1 MKKRNGLFSIF
12 GISLLTAVLLAG
24 CSGLADP
31 LKKAVISFD
40 EAKIRCTLASD
51 TSAKVRS
58 GTPVAENTALLFSAE
73 PSDGKMI
80 AAWKLNG
87 KQKATTENFLYYVN
101 PKELKIKAGETI
113 TVTYEEA
120 PVKPVT
126 LNRAENV
133 VAFRGVSVFNST
145 TKKYEWKKGSV
156 LVGTEV
162 KAGDVLFFEPKL
174 TEKKVVDQWFINDIA
189 YSSDGTINAYPVSLE
204 KAENK
209 EDGKKVLSVRFTEKS
224 GTVAIKYDETLIQ
237 TGFKS
242 GTEVEVGT
250 RLTFGATLGRGKVVS
265 HWKINDVVQYDSRK
279 KTPREMS
286 TFDYIVDARD
296 AKGDTKTIEIG
307 LAQRDAGKVKITYK
321 DTEVYCSSPSGYVAS
336 GTEVEDGIELTL
348 KPVKGEAKAW
358 YADTTKLDGSSYI
371 VNINA
376 KEALDGVVDISCELA
391 ATVTITVDSEKVL
404 YAYPADKKWEVD
416 NRVPLTAK
424 VSSGDV
430 FEGWYKDGVKLTG
443 RNSLNESYKQSSIKY
458 EITQD
463 DAKKGAINLTWKVYP
478 KVKFSFEADKV
489 RVRQNWTEI
498 TSQTELTERSEVSV
512 SVKELGKVIKEAKLN
527 GLVMSEW
534 TGKRYFEFRILNS
547 EAKNG
552 VIDLRVELKDE
563 ETPKKITLEL
573 ADNISCKKTDDN
585 DPVLTGAE
593 LPTDSDGI
601 LAERLTFTVTGDDA
615 GKRVVWFVN
624 GVQKKESSG
633 GTWSTST
640 SSWSSDAIRLSDT
653 DGGTG
658 RAKITYRLK

>member
-174 TEKKVVDQWFINDIA
+174 TDKKVVDQWFINDIA

-224 GTVAIKYDETLIQ
+224 GTVAIKYDENLIWANV
-237 TGFKS
+237 KS
-242 GTEVEVGT
+242 GAEVNVGT
-250 RLTFGATLGRGKVVS
+250 SLRFSATLGRGKVVS
-265 HWKINDVVQYDSRK
+265 HWKINDVVQYDSGK
-279 KTPREMS
+279 KTPQEMS
-286 TFDYIVDARD
+286 TFEYIVDARD

-358 YADTTKLDGSSYI
+358 YADTTKVAGSSYT

-376 KEALDGVVDISCELA
+376 PEALDGVVDISCELA

-424 VSSGDV
+424 VSSDDV
-430 FEGWYKDGVKLTG
+430 FEGWYKDGVKLTDSDYNG
-443 RNSLNESYKQSSIKY
+443 RRSINY
-458 EITQD
+458 RITQD

-478 KVKFSFEADKV
+478 KLKFTFEADKV
-489 RVRQNWTEI
+489 TVRQDSTEI
-498 TSQTELTERSEVSV
+498 TSETELTEGSSVSV

-527 GLVMSEW
+527 GIVMSGW

-563 ETPKKITLEL
+563 ETPKKITLEF
-573 ADNISCKKTDDN
+573 ANNIECKKTDDN

-593 LPTDSDGI
+593 LPTDSAGI

-640 SSWSSDAIRLSDT
+640 YGWDNNAIRLSDT